1 MPAHI
6 HPDQGEEVR
15 ALDNETENVTVDAP
29 SVKRSCT
36 EVDVSEIPFTP
47 VRTCDGSVRHTV
59 GRPPLLGESI
69 VTENGTGPAMRR
81 ISAYMC
87 NGTDP

>member
-36 EVDVSEIPFTP
+36 DVDVSEIPFTP
-47 VRTCDGSVRHTV
+47 VRTCGTRGSESVARVSILTV
-59 GRPPLLGESI
+59 LL
-69 VTENGTGPAMRR
+69 RR
-81 ISAYMC
+81 
-87 NGTDP
+87 